1 MEDRLILTPDPAG
14 DMPGRPPEQPDAEE
28 PAIPPQDLLTVAM
41 DVGEAI
47 LHYGGDVHR
56 VEDTMTRIC
65 TAYGASRSDVFV
77 ITSLITA
84 AVTMPDGSSYT
95 LVRRIKGFY
104 NHLARLEEVNALSR
118 AICRRP
124 LPLSEVRTRLDGI
137 RSFRPVPEWL
147 CYVGAAL
154 ATAGFAVFFGGGL
167 LDGCAAGTIALLLTL
182 LERGHSHRVNAMA
195 RAVINAFIAGV
206 LSVLCVRIGFGSQI
220 DKIISGTIMLEIP
233 GLSFG
238 NALRDM
244 LWGDTIS
251 GTLRLIQALLQ
262 ALMMALGYLAALALC
277 GLFGEGLTL

>member
-1 MEDRLILTPDPAG
+1 MTPSGATVGTDTGAPAGKVAGTAAGTAVFPAQEILTI
-14 DMPGRPPEQPDAEE
+14 
-28 PAIPPQDLLTVAM
+28 AI

-65 TAYGASRSDVFV
+65 TAYGATRSDAFV

-84 AVTMPDGSSYT
+84 SVTLPDGSSDAQ
-95 LVRRIKGFY
+95 VRRIKETY

-118 AICRRP
+118 AICAHP
-124 LPLSEVRTRLDGI
+124 LPLSEVSARLASI
-137 RSFRPVPEWL
+137 HRFRPVPELL
-147 CYVGAAL
+147 CYVGAAM
-154 ATAGFAVFFGGGL
+154 ATGGFAVFFGGGI
-167 LDGCAAGTIALLLTL
+167 LDGLAAGSIGLLLTL
-182 LERGHSHRVNAMA
+182 LERRHSHRINAMA
-195 RAVINAFIAGV
+195 RAVMNAFIAGV
-206 LSVLCVRIGFGSQI
+206 LSVLCVTVGFGSQI

-238 NALRDM
+238 NAIRDL
-244 LWGDTIS
+244 LWGDTLS

-277 GLFGEGLTL
+277 GRFKEGLLL